1 MFYVGMTALVL
12 ALALAGF
19 LVYASRRPDTFR
31 VARSTRVNAPAEAI
45 FPLINDYRNWVQ
57 WSPYE
62 HRDPALKRTFSG
74 AASGRGAVYA
84 WEGNKNVGSG
94 RMEIVDTTPNKIIIK
109 LDFFKPFKAS
119 NVAEFTLEPKG
130 GATEVWT
137 DVTWAMH
144 GPVPFIGKIMHLVI
158 DCDKMVGK
166 DFAEGLASMKAAAE
180 RRIQSNAA

>member
-19 LVYASRRPDTFR
+19 LIYASRRPDTFR
-31 VARSTRVNAPAEAI
+31 VARTTRVNAPAEAI

-74 AASGRGAVYA
+74 TASGRGASMPGRATRMSAPGV
-84 WEGNKNVGSG
+84 WRSSIPRRTGSSSSSTSSS
-94 RMEIVDTTPNKIIIK
+94 RSRRTISP
-109 LDFFKPFKAS
+109 S
-119 NVAEFTLEPKG
+119 SRSSRKG
-130 GATEVWT
+130 GAT

-144 GPVPFIGKIMHLVI
+144 GPVPFIGKIMHLII

-180 RRIQSNAA
+180 RQVSNAA

>member
-1 MFYVGMTALVL
+1 MFYVGITALVL

-19 LVYASRRPDTFR
+19 LIYASRRPDTFR
-31 VARSTRVNAPAEAI
+31 VARTARVDAPAEAI
-45 FPLINDYRNWVQ
+45 FPLINDYRNWTL

-94 RMEIVDTTPNKIIIK
+94 RMEIVDTTPNRIIIK
-109 LDFFKPFKAS
+109 LDFFKPFKA
-119 NVAEFTLEPKG
+119 NNIAEFTLEPKG
-130 GATEVWT
+130 GAT

-144 GPVPFIGKIMHLVI
+144 GPVPFIGKIMHLII

-180 RRIQSNAA
+180 RQVSNAA

>member
-1 MFYVGMTALVL
+1 MFYVGITALVL
-12 ALALAGF
+12 AFMLAGF
-19 LVYASRRPDTFR
+19 LIYASRRPDTFR
-31 VARSTRVNAPAEAI
+31 VARTARVNAPAETI
-45 FPLINDYRNWVQ
+45 IPLINDYRNWTL

-130 GATEVWT
+130 GATEV
-137 DVTWAMH
+137 TWAMH
-144 GPVPFIGKIMHLVI
+144 GPVPFIGKIMHLII

-166 DFAEGLASMKAAAE
+166 DFAEGLASMKTAAE
-180 RRIQSNAA
+180 RQVSNAA